1 MQKKL
6 PFFTVAIPTKNRSFL
21 IQRAIDSALLQTF
34 PDFEI
39 VVIDNDDT
47 SATQEAVLKNTSEK
61 IRHVRT
67 GGFTMPDNWER
78 CFQEARGKYVL
89 VLEDKSVLKPRA
101 LQTIFSALQARP
113 SEAVSWPQDL
123 FNDMYDPPRILR
135 RQGDGALTSWDSKT
149 ILKKFMSEPRGVV
162 ETLLPRGLNSCI
174 SQNLIQ
180 KIRNRPGGRL
190 CPPVSPD
197 YTHSFVVLN
206 STDTVLN
213 IDDCLTVYGSCRH
226 SFGRECLMKESKDR
240 LAKDFRLDLET
251 LLAPVPLKLFVTT
264 CGLYGDFVRLQEE
277 LGGRLAE
284 VPLDLVQLW
293 AESYRDILL
302 AESYGVPMEKERGI
316 WEATRKER
324 GKKFETDVEIRLQGR
339 MSDPL
344 WRVWAR
350 NLGLGSLRR
359 LATRPIPPAKDQSA
373 EPHFV
378 DPLQY
383 VQWEAKQLTV

>member
-1 MQKKL
+1 
-6 PFFTVAIPTKNRSFL
+6 
-21 IQRAIDSALLQTF
+21 
-34 PDFEI
+34 
-39 VVIDNDDT
+39 
-47 SATQEAVLKNTSEK
+47 
-61 IRHVRT
+61 
-67 GGFTMPDNWER
+67 
-78 CFQEARGKYVL
+78 
-89 VLEDKSVLKPRA
+89 
-101 LQTIFSALQARP
+101 
-113 SEAVSWPQDL
+113 
-123 FNDMYDPPRILR
+123 
-135 RQGDGALTSWDSKT
+135 
-149 ILKKFMSEPRGVV
+149 
-162 ETLLPRGLNSCI
+162 
-174 SQNLIQ
+174 
-180 KIRNRPGGRL
+180 
-190 CPPVSPD
+190 
-197 YTHSFVVLN
+197 
-206 STDTVLN
+206 
-213 IDDCLTVYGSCRH
+213 
-226 SFGRECLMKESKDR
+226 